1 MADRARF
8 AVVGAGWI
16 SQAAFIPGLA
26 QTSNATLAAVV
37 TGDPV
42 KAHELGA
49 RYGVRTVTYDTYE
62 ALLDSGEVDAVY
74 VATPNWR
81 HREHAVPALDRG
93 IPVLLEKPMA
103 TSVADAEAINAAA
116 GRSGAKLMIAYRLHC
131 EPGTLDAIARV
142 RAGEFGDARLFS
154 SVFTQHVSSANHRAN
169 SGYWAGPVPDMGNY
183 QINAVRNLFGAEP
196 VEVHAVGAR
205 TPGRGMAIDDV
216 VSVTLRFP
224 DDRLAQFVV
233 GFTGASINQVRLVGT
248 TGELEIDPA
257 FTFGPGMSIGHR
269 STVDGRQG
277 TRSFPVTDQ
286 FGGQTEYFVNCIR
299 SGADP
304 EPDGEEGLLDMFVLE
319 AVERALQ
326 TGQVQTLPARNR
338 TRRPQPSQAVTLP
351 LAASP
356 PLVNAAEPGG

>member
-26 QTSNATLAAVV
+26 QTSNAVLGAIV
-37 TGDPV
+37 TGDPL
-42 KAHELGA
+42 KARALGE
-49 RYGVRTVTYDTYE
+49 RHGVRTATYETYE
-62 ALLDSGEVDAVY
+62 ALLDSGEIDAVY

-81 HREHAVPALDRG
+81 HREHAVPALERG

-103 TSVADAEAINAAA
+103 TSVADAEAILAAA
-116 GRSGAKLMIAYRLHC
+116 KKSGAKLMIAYRLHC

-142 RAGEFGDARLFS
+142 RAGEFGDVRLFS
-154 SVFTQHVSSANHRAN
+154 CVFTQHVSSSNHRAT
-169 SGYWAGPVPDMGNY
+169 SGYWAGPVPDMGAY
-183 QINAVRNLFGAEP
+183 PINAVRNLFAAEP
-196 VEVHAVGAR
+196 IEVHAVGIR
-205 TPGRGMAIDDV
+205 TPGRGLDIDDM

-224 DDRLAQFVV
+224 GERLAQFTV
-233 GFTGASINQVRLVGT
+233 GFTGASIDQIRLVGT

-257 FTFGPGMSIGHR
+257 FMFGPGMSIGHR
-269 STVDGRQG
+269 STVGGRKA

-286 FGGQTEYFVNCIR
+286 FGGQTEYFVDCVR

-304 EPDGEEGLLDMFVLE
+304 EPDGEEGLLDMFVIE

-326 TGQVQTLPARNR
+326 TGQPQTLPER
-338 TRRPQPSQAVTLP
+338 TRARRPEPSQAITLP
-351 LAASP
+351 LAP
-356 PLVNAAEPGG
+356 TPELVNAAEPGA